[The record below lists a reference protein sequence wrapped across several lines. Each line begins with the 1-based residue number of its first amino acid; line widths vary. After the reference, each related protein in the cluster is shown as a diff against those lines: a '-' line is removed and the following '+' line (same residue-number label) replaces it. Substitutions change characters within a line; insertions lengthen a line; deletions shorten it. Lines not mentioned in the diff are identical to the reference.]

1 MKRGFSRLLV
11 TGLIAVL
18 ALFASVGS
26 AFAAS
31 GDGDP
36 YKTNGDLMQ
45 ARKWQT
51 EYQAALQ
58 ERLAKADVYD
68 AAVSAVIAEL
78 RTKGAN
84 TAQLDEEL
92 ADFRYHISSIRAEWA
107 EADAMLKAH
116 PGYDANGQV
125 VDKNA
130 ARDTSY
136 AVRKCQRDMKTMG
149 EGIYR
154 RMHHTFED
162 YGRTH
167 AGPSF
172 AEPTRPTTNN
182 LI

>member
-18 ALFASVGS
+18 ALFASFGS

-51 EYQAALQ
+51 EYQAALH
-58 ERLAKADVYD
+58 ERLANADVYD
-68 AAVSAVIAEL
+68 AAVSAVIADL
-78 RTKGAN
+78 RAQGAD
-84 TAQLDEEL
+84 TAQLDGEL
-92 ADFRYHISSIRAEWA
+92 AHFRYHISSIRAEWTEA
-107 EADAMLKAH
+107 EAMLKAH

-125 VDKNA
+125 VDQNA
-130 ARDTSY
+130 ARKTSY
-136 AVRKCQRDMKTMG
+136 AVRDCQRAMKVMG

-154 RMHHTFED
+154 RMHHTFVD
-162 YGRTH
+162 YGKMNP
-167 AGPSF
+167 GPTF
-172 AEPTRPTTNN
+172 VEPTRPTNN
-182 LI
+182 SLI

>member
-1 MKRGFSRLLV
+1 MKRSFSRLLV
-11 TGLIAVL
+11 TGLLAVL

-36 YKTNGDLMQ
+36 YKTSGDLMQ

-51 EYQAALQ
+51 EYQVTLQ
-58 ERLAKADVYD
+58 QRLANADVYD

-78 RTKGAN
+78 RAKGAN

-92 ADFRYHISSIRAEWA
+92 ADFRYHVTSIRGEWTK
-107 EADAMLKAH
+107 ADATLKAH

-125 VDKNA
+125 VDQNA
-130 ARDTSY
+130 ARKTSY
-136 AVRKCQRDMKTMG
+136 TVRDCQRSMKGMG

-154 RMHHTFED
+154 RMHHTFVD
-162 YGRTH
+162 YGKMNP
-167 AGPSF
+167 GPTF
-172 AEPTRPTTNN
+172 VEPTRPTNN
-182 LI
+182 SLI